1 MDGGG
6 WARRRSPIGI
16 RPAAAIA
23 CGLLATA
30 AVAAASPIERVL
42 RQPVLTGN
50 WGGLRDALHD
60 RGVDLEAVYIGD
72 VFSNL
77 DGGLRRRTRYLDN
90 LDLTLT
96 CHLEDL
102 VGIDAGS
109 LFVYGLSN
117 SGGDPS
123 RDVGDA
129 QIFDNIEAPNS
140 IELYEAWWQ
149 RELLH
154 DRVSLLIGLYDL
166 SSEFDVMP
174 SAALFIN
181 SSFGTGA
188 ELGNSGVNGPS
199 IFPVTSLGTRLKVDL
214 AEHLLWQTVVL
225 DGIPGDPNDPHGTHI
240 HLGGGDGVLIASE
253 AEVVWRHGANDD
265 GGPAGV
271 LRNRRHRVSRGW
283 GALAHT
289 LKLAAG
295 VWAYTTKQNE
305 VAPPPAG
312 DEAGRQ
318 RGHPGV
324 YVLADYDMTAA
335 DSMSSRGPA
344 LFARAGIADGDV
356 QQFAA
361 YAGAGVAYTGL
372 VPRRDADQ
380 LGFGVAAAFNGS
392 PYERAIRAEG
402 GSPADAEIALEW
414 TYRAVLAP
422 WLSVQ
427 PDLQYIIDP
436 GARSDRPNAVVLGLR
451 TEISF

>member
-1 MDGGG
+1 MGGDGAAPVADRHPSRYGGG
-6 WARRRSPIGI
+6 DDRL
-16 RPAAAIA
+16 
-23 CGLLATA
+23 GLLTIGA
-30 AVAAASPIERVL
+30 AAASAASLVEQVL
-42 RQPVLTGN
+42 RQPALTGN
-50 WGGLRDALHD
+50 WGGARDALHD
-60 RGVDLEAVYIGD
+60 RGVDIEAVYIGD

-77 DGGLRRRTRYLDN
+77 DGGIRHRTRYLDN
-90 LDLTLT
+90 IDLTLT
-96 CHLEDL
+96 CHLQDL
-102 VGIDAGS
+102 IGIDAGS

-117 SGGDPS
+117 QGGNPS

-129 QIFDNIEAPNS
+129 QMFDNIEAPRS

-149 RELLH
+149 RELLR

-166 SSEFDVMP
+166 SSEFDVNA

-214 AEHLLWQTVVL
+214 TEHLLWQTAVL
-225 DGIPGDPNDPHGTHI
+225 DGVPGDPNDPRGTHI
-240 HLGGGDGVLIASE
+240 HLGGDDGLLIASE
-253 AEVVWRHGANDD
+253 VVLAWRHDTDDD
-265 GGPAGV
+265 GSPSA
-271 LRNRRHRVSRGW
+271 LMRNRRRRVGRGW
-283 GALAHT
+283 GALPYT
-289 LKLAAG
+289 FKLAAG
-295 VWAYTTKQNE
+295 IWTYTTRLNE

-312 DEAGRQ
+312 AEAGRQ
-318 RGHPGV
+318 RGHPGA
-324 YVLADYDMTAA
+324 YVLADYDATAA
-335 DSMSSRGPA
+335 GGPA

-361 YAGAGVAYTGL
+361 YAGAGVVYTGL

-392 PYERAIRAEG
+392 PYKRAIRADG

-414 TYRAVLAP
+414 TYRAVLTP
-422 WLSVQ
+422 WLSLQ
-427 PDLQYIIDP
+427 PDLQYIVDP

-451 TEISF
+451 TEIAF